1 MVSGGGALVGI
12 NGMGGDRTLSL
23 IPSIESVSTKD
34 LKVCPLDLSFCR
46 LIRVMVASS

>member
-1 MVSGGGALVGI
+1 MVSRGGALVGI
-12 NGMGGDRTLSL
+12 NGMGGDRSL

>member
-12 NGMGGDRTLSL
+12 NGMGGDRL
-23 IPSIESVSTKD
+23 PSIESVSTKV

-46 LIRVMVASS
+46 LMREKVASS